1 MRSSPTTRAS
11 LLLRLA
17 DTENQ
22 QGWQEFVELYEPL
35 VHRLLRKSGLQD
47 ADLRE
52 VAQDVFLAVS
62 RNVANFEPTH
72 CRGSFRGW
80 LRTITRNLLI
90 NLLEQR
96 RRRIG
101 AGTGSTD
108 MIDLLHQVPAP
119 DAHASV
125 VVDTELRRR
134 LFHHAADRVR
144 KEFQPATWQA
154 FWQTA
159 VESNE
164 VSEVCRR
171 LGMTPG
177 AVYIARSRVIAR
189 LRKEVEQIETE
200 EEQR

>member
-1 MRSSPTTRAS
+1 
-11 LLLRLA
+11 
-17 DTENQ
+17 
-22 QGWQEFVELYEPL
+22 
-35 VHRLLRKSGLQD
+35 
-47 ADLRE
+47 
-52 VAQDVFLAVS
+52 
-62 RNVANFEPTH
+62 
-72 CRGSFRGW
+72 
-80 LRTITRNLLI
+80 
-90 NLLEQR
+90 
-96 RRRIG
+96 
-101 AGTGSTD
+101 

-159 VESNE
+159 VDSNE

-200 EEQR
+200 DEQR

>member
-1 MRSSPTTRAS
+1 MASSPTTRAS

-17 DTENQ
+17 DADDQ
-22 QGWQEFVELYEPL
+22 RAWVEFIELYEPL

-52 VAQDVFLAVS
+52 VAQDVFVAVS
-62 RNVANFEPTH
+62 RNVARFEPAYG
-72 CRGSFRGW
+72 RGSFRGW
-80 LRTITRNLLI
+80 LRTVTRNLLV

-96 RRRIG
+96 RRQLG
-101 AGTGSTD
+101 SGSGSTD
-108 MIDLLHQVPAP
+108 MIRLLHEVPAP
-119 DAHASV
+119 DAQASA
-125 VVDTELRRR
+125 VVDAELRRR

-144 KEFQPATWQA
+144 KEFRPATWQA

-159 VESNE
+159 VDSED
-164 VSEVCRR
+164 VDEVCRR

-189 LRKEVEQIETE
+189 LRQEVERIERE
-200 EEQR
+200 ERPS

>member
-1 MRSSPTTRAS
+1 MGSSPTTRAS
-11 LLLRLA
+11 LLLRLT

-22 QGWQEFVELYEPL
+22 QGWEEFVKLYEPL

-47 ADLRE
+47 ADLFE
-52 VAQDVFLAVS
+52 VTQDVFFAVS
-62 RNVANFEPTH
+62 RNVANFEPTYG
-72 CRGSFRGW
+72 RGSFRGW

-90 NLLEQR
+90 NLIEQR
-96 RRRIG
+96 RRQVG

-108 MIDLLHQVPAP
+108 MIQLLQEIPAP
-119 DAHASV
+119 DSHASV

-144 KEFQPATWQA
+144 REFQPATWQA

-159 VESNE
+159 VDSIE

-171 LGMTPG
+171 MGLTPG
-177 AVYIARSRVIAR
+177 AVYVARSRVIAR
-189 LRKEVEQIETE
+189 LRKEVEQLEAE
-200 EEQR
+200 EGQR